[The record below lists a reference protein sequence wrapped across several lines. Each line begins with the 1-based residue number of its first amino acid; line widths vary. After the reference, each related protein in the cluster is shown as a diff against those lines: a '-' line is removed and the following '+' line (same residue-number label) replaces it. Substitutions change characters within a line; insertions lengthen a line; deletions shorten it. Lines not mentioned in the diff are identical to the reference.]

1 LFINNFLSMNLI
13 FSSLR
18 KTISYS
24 IAFFVLIIL
33 MRLIQSLIEPKQ
45 LLGENIAFSYH
56 FKGIIFDL
64 LLVGVLS
71 ILVTV
76 LDLIFKSRKFFIV
89 HFCFLL
95 FLFSNLFLTIFFI
108 ETNELLRESI
118 YFLTFQEIKLSIGSE
133 AHFNG
138 YLILELIAIP
148 IIYFVVGKFLA
159 KKQFSK
165 IALVSFLI
173 IQLICFSMLLRME
186 FKSER
191 NSAETLIVNN
201 KISVFLNSTF
211 RYLFSENSKDKLY
224 TKESFAG
231 IKPSVF
237 AKKSEF
243 ENYPLLHDLP
253 SESNFANFFN
263 KSKKGPPNIVFIIV
277 ESLSSCMVGEKAE
290 NTGHLMPFLDSLIP
304 QSIFYPNFLS
314 TCERTHNVLPASLSS
329 VPNAP
334 NGNMLLTME
343 YPLHWSLI
351 SLLNKDYYSR
361 FYCGVDLSFCNMN
374 GYMNYH
380 NTDYLVQKWEKQFS
394 CKIDGKNHQWGFPD
408 EQLFKKSWVDLN
420 KSKTIVK
427 PRFDVFLTI
436 STHDPFIIPKQKYY
450 TKIVE
455 DKIKSIKNPT
465 QNQKDVLN
473 YASAF
478 STYVYTDDALKS
490 YFKEAS
496 KNKDFDNTIFFIF
509 GDHGNQFCLY
519 DALERYKTPLII
531 FSPLLKSPQKFNA
544 VSTQLDLA
552 PTVLNYL
559 RTTYNLKLPEKVP
572 FIGKELSFVKKYECK
587 RTITLNSINLDN
599 NCLVD
604 YNHFL
609 YNDQLYKINK
619 NLNLKSY
626 ENKSLK
632 FKLSKQLELY
642 NNMTNYVH
650 FNDMFLPLNYYQKFT
665 QAELFNLLYENVEQ
679 KSRNIKSIDEFI
691 NIGKDLVF
699 PGHTKMIKIDYKAD
713 YYISSNEMKKL
724 LPNLTFSLDNIIS
737 NGKNELVFWKQLTP
751 IMTSKYTKKGWYTF
765 SCKGVIRLKDYIQM
779 KNKNQFKYYLLN
791 SLKTSFKMK
800 NIQMSISINPP
811 DVKN

>member
-1 LFINNFLSMNLI
+1 MNLF

-18 KTISYS
+18 RTISYS
-24 IAFFVLIIL
+24 IAFFVVILL
-33 MRLIQSLIEPKQ
+33 MRLFQSVLEPKQ
-45 LLGENIAFSYH
+45 LLGENIALSYH
-56 FKGIIFDL
+56 FKGVLFDL
-64 LLVGVLS
+64 FFVGVFSFFVTLLVLPFKNRNLFIIHLS
-71 ILVTV
+71 
-76 LDLIFKSRKFFIV
+76 
-89 HFCFLL
+89 FLL
-95 FLFSNLFLTIFFI
+95 LLISNLFLTIYFI

-118 YFLTFQEIKLSIGSE
+118 YYLSFQEIKLSIGSE
-133 AHFNG
+133 EHFNG
-138 YLILELIAIP
+138 SLIIELLLVP
-148 IIYFVVGKFLA
+148 IIYFVLGRFIEKI
-159 KKQFSK
+159 KFSK
-165 IALVSFLI
+165 IALVSFFI
-173 IQLICFSMLLRME
+173 IQVISIFMIPNLE
-186 FKSER
+186 YKSER
-191 NSAETLIVNN
+191 NSVETLIVNN

-211 RYLFSENSKDKLY
+211 KYLTSEDTINKLY
-224 TKESFAG
+224 TKESFTG
-231 IKPSVF
+231 IKSSVF
-237 AKKSEF
+237 AEKSDF

-253 SESNFANFFN
+253 SESKFASFFN

-277 ESLSSCMVGEKAE
+277 ESLSSCMVGDKAE

-304 QSIFYPNFLS
+304 KSIFYPNFLS
-314 TCERTHNVLPASLSS
+314 TCERTHNVLPASLAS

-394 CKIDGKNHQWGFPD
+394 SKINGKNHQWGFPD
-408 EQLFKKSWVDLN
+408 EQLFRKSWVDLN
-420 KSKTIVK
+420 KSEKKIK

-455 DKIKSIKNPT
+455 DKINAIKNPT

-478 STYVYTDDALKS
+478 STYIYTDDALKS
-490 YFKEAS
+490 YFKEAR

-519 DALERYKTPLII
+519 DVLERYKTPLII
-531 FSPLLKSPQKFNA
+531 YSPLLKSPKKFNA

-559 RTTYNLKLPEKVP
+559 RTTYDLKLPEKVP
-572 FIGKELSFVKKYECK
+572 FIGKELSFIEKYECK
-587 RTITLNSINLDN
+587 RTMTLNSINLDN

-609 YNDQLYKINK
+609 YNDQLYKIDK
-619 NLNLKSY
+619 DLNLKPHD
-626 ENKSLK
+626 NKSLK
-632 FKLSKQLELY
+632 LKLSKQLELY

-650 FNDMFLPLNYYQKFT
+650 FNDMFLPLNFYQQFT

-679 KSRNIKSIDEFI
+679 KSRNIKSPDEFL
-691 NIGKDLVF
+691 NIGKDLIL
-699 PGHTKMIKIDYKAD
+699 PKHTKMIKIDYKAD
-713 YYISSNEMKKL
+713 YYLESSNTKKL
-724 LPNLTFSLDNIIS
+724 LPNLTFSLDNILS
-737 NGKNELVFWKQLTP
+737 TGNNELVFWKQLTP
-751 IMTSKYTKKGWYTF
+751 IMTSKYTKKGWYSF

-779 KNKNQFKYYLLN
+779 KNMNQFKYYLLN

>member
-1 LFINNFLSMNLI
+1 MNFI

-24 IAFFVLIIL
+24 IAFFVVILL

-45 LLGENIAFSYH
+45 LLGESIAFSYH

-64 LLVGVLS
+64 LFVGVLS
-71 ILVTV
+71 IFVTV
-76 LDLIFKSRKFFIV
+76 IDLIFKSRKFIIV

-138 YLILELIAIP
+138 YLIVELLSIP
-148 IIYFVVGKFLA
+148 IIYFVVGKFLE
-159 KKQFSK
+159 KKQISK
-165 IALVSFLI
+165 IALLSFLI
-173 IQLICFSMLLRME
+173 IQLICVCMLPRLE
-186 FKSER
+186 YKSER
-191 NSAETLIVNN
+191 NSVETLIVNN

-211 RYLFSENSKDKLY
+211 RYLFTENSKDKLY

-290 NTGHLMPFLDSLIP
+290 NTGHLMPFLDSLSS

-314 TCERTHNVLPASLSS
+314 TCERTHNVLPAALSS

-394 CKIDGKNHQWGFPD
+394 SKIDGKNHQWGFPD

-436 STHDPFIIPKQKYY
+436 STHDPFVIPKQKYY

-473 YASAF
+473 YAYAF

-490 YFKEAS
+490 YFKEAR

-519 DALERYKTPLII
+519 DVLERYKTPLII
-531 FSPLLKSPQKFNA
+531 YSPLLKSPQKFNA

-559 RTTYNLKLPEKVP
+559 RTTFNLKLPEKVP

-619 NLNLKSY
+619 NLNLKAH

-665 QAELFNLLYENVEQ
+665 QAELFNLLYENVEH
-679 KSRNIKSIDEFI
+679 KSRNIKSTDEFL
-691 NIGKDLVF
+691 NIGKDLVL
-699 PGHTKMIKIDYKAD
+699 PKHTKMIKIDYRAD
-713 YYISSNEMKKL
+713 YYVSLNEMKKL

-779 KNKNQFKYYLLN
+779 KNNNQFKYYLLN